1 MPLYF
6 STVMNPNAGTTSLT
20 KSPTRHAKGM
30 PMINDAPSVRR
41 AGRRWPGAF
50 GLFRAW
56 VLMFDGSNVRSAAI
70 RQLVDEGP
78 RSK

>member
-1 MPLYF
+1 
-6 STVMNPNAGTTSLT
+6 
-20 KSPTRHAKGM
+20 
-30 PMINDAPSVRR
+30 MINDAPSVRP

>member
-1 MPLYF
+1 MPLNF
-6 STVMNPNAGTTSLT
+6 STVMNPIEGIPSLT

-30 PMINDAPSVRR
+30 PTIKGAPSVRP

-56 VLMFDGSNVRSAAI
+56 VPLIYGSKVRVS
-70 RQLVDEGP
+70 GT
-78 RSK
+78 